1 MSAQPLP
8 AKPRP
13 LASAAPYTNGHDTD
27 PNSLEAALE
36 SKAHLEEQVSQ
47 LRSALA
53 KARRDLQGTR
63 AGERRARH
71 SAEHDGLTQLPNRR
85 HFEACLQEALKEQI
99 STRKGLALFFLDLD
113 DFKQVNDTHGHAA
126 GDRLLRVVAA
136 RLNQAVRKED
146 VVCRLGGDEFACLL
160 RGLSQTRQL
169 MQLAAKLFDSV
180 AAPCRLDTC
189 ELSVRPSIGIAICP
203 QHGMTGTDLLA
214 HADAAMYRAKREQT
228 GYAFFEG
235 PV

>member
-1 MSAQPLP
+1 MSAQPLS
-8 AKPRP
+8 ATPRTP
-13 LASAAPYTNGHDTD
+13 VSNIEYSNGHETE
-27 PNSLEAALE
+27 PSRLEGALE
-36 SKAHLEEQVSQ
+36 TNARLELQVTQ

-71 SAEHDGLTQLPNRR
+71 SADHDGLTQLPNRR
-85 HFEACLQEALKEQI
+85 HFENCLQEALTEQMT
-99 STRKGLALFFLDLD
+99 TRQGLALFFLDLD

-126 GDRLLRVVAA
+126 GDTLLRVVAA

-160 RGLSQTRQL
+160 RGLSQTRKL

-189 ELSVRPSIGIAICP
+189 ELSVRPSIGIAMCP
-203 QHGMTGTDLLA
+203 QHGVTGAELLA

-228 GYAFFEG
+228 GYAFFETLA
-235 PV
+235 

>member
-1 MSAQPLP
+1 MSAQPLS
-8 AKPRP
+8 ASPRLLIP
-13 LASAAPYTNGHDTD
+13 KAEYADGHV
-27 PNSLEAALE
+27 PEPSRLEGALE
-36 SKAHLEEQVSQ
+36 NNARLEEQVIQ

-71 SAEHDGLTQLPNRR
+71 NADHDGLTQLPNRR
-85 HFEACLQEALKEQI
+85 HFETRLEEALAEQMT
-99 STRKGLALFFLDLD
+99 TRQGLALFFLDLD
-113 DFKQVNDTHGHAA
+113 DFKQVNDIHGHAA
-126 GDRLLRVVAA
+126 GDTLLRVVAA

-203 QHGMTGTDLLA
+203 QHGMTSQDLLA

-228 GYAFFEG
+228 GYAFFET
-235 PV
+235 PA

>member
-1 MSAQPLP
+1 MSAQPQP

-13 LASAAPYTNGHDTD
+13 LASAAPYANGHDTD
-27 PNSLEAALE
+27 PNILEAALE

-47 LRSALA
+47 LRNALA

-71 SAEHDGLTQLPNRR
+71 SAEHDSLTQLPNRR
-85 HFEACLQEALKEQI
+85 HFEACLQEALTEQI

-235 PV
+235 PA